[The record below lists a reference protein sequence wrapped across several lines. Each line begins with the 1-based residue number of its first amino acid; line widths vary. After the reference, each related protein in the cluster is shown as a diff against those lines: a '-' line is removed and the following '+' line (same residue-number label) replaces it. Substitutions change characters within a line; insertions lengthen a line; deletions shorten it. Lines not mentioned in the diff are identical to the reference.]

1 MGWIVAAQGT
11 SFSDLKET
19 IQDMELPKGTK
30 MKVVMDLKVPVG
42 GSFNWAVSDWL
53 AEKFVP
59 DGMEFIDAY
68 GEGSQG
74 TIEMESDP
82 AFLLAILAF
91 IKSHWFALVIAGFL
105 LWLIISLIN
114 VLINIPEAL
123 QIPTLIL
130 VGIGIAAVGLLIL
143 STRKRARGWIR
154 N

>member
-91 IKSHWFALVIAGFL
+91 IKAHWFALVIAGFL

-130 VGIGIAAVGLLIL
+130 VGIGIAAVGFLYL
-143 STRKRARGWIR
+143 STRKRKWIG

>member
-91 IKSHWFALVIAGFL
+91 IKAHWFALVIAGFL
-105 LWLIISLIN
+105 LWFIISLIN
-114 VLINIPEAL
+114 VLINLPEVL
-123 QIPTLIL
+123 RIPTLIL
-130 VGIGIAAVGLLIL
+130 VGIGIAAVGFLYL
-143 STRKRARGWIR
+143 STRKRKWIG